1 MATNFPSSVDNFTN
15 PTSNDSL
22 NSPSHSLQH
31 TNAND
36 AIEAIETYV
45 LNQQPTFRNKIIN
58 SGFDIW
64 QRGTSFTNLGVFNFP
79 SDRWLN
85 YNDGSGGTRV
95 YSRQTFTP
103 GTAPVAGYE
112 AQYFFRYNESSATTG
127 ATLNLLDQRIEDVR
141 TLAGQTVTISFWAKA
156 DANRTISTGMEQVFG
171 SGGSSTVTY
180 ASASHSVTTSWQRF
194 SHTLSLGSL
203 SGKTIGTNSF
213 LMLRFFFPVNVIQT
227 IDIWGVQVEAGS
239 VATPFEQR
247 PIGTELAL
255 CQRYYYRQTSGDTY
269 SFFNSGGFWNSTT
282 NYLGVF
288 HMPVTMRV
296 QPTSVDYSTLRV
308 VNSDNNAYAVSSLS
322 IVNKT
327 ANTVHCDVT
336 TASATNNRWGILGAN
351 NSATAY
357 IGFSA
362 EL

>member
-1 MATNFPSSVDNFTN
+1 MAKQPRVWDGSQWQELAVQVPNMSNYAYLPTN
-15 PTSNDSL
+15 
-22 NSPSHSLQH
+22 
-31 TNAND
+31 
-36 AIEAIETYV
+36 
-45 LNQQPTFRNKIIN
+45 QPTFRNKIIN
-58 SGFDIW
+58 GGFDIW
-64 QRGTSFTNLGVFNFP
+64 QRGTSFTNLGLFNFP

-127 ATLNLLDQRIEDVR
+127 ATSNLLDQRIEDVR

-227 IDIWGVQVEAGS
+227 IDIWGVQLEAGS

-255 CQRYYYRQTSGDTY
+255 CQRYYYRLAQNTGRY
-269 SFFNSGGFWNSTT
+269 GAGYAKTT
-282 NYLGVF
+282 TTADVIIDF
-288 HMPVTMRV
+288 PVTMRTNPSALEQSGTAGDYLIAYQNSAV
-296 QPTSVDYSTLRV
+296 AGSSVPTFTNATVKNGT
-308 VNSDNNAYAVSSLS
+308 VNFTVGAVL
-322 IVNKT
+322 T
-327 ANTVHCDVT
+327 AGNGVI
-336 TASATNNRWGILGAN
+336 AGPNGAN
-351 NSATAY
+351 SY
-357 IGFSA
+357 LGWSA